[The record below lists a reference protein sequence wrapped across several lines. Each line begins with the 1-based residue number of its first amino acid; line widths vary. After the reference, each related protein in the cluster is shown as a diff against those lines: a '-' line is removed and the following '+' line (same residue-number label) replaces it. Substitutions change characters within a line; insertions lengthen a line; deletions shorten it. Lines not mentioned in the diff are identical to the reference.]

1 MAKPSAKAKAKAAK
15 KPREIKDAG
24 QRAVFAAFELDA
36 PKVAAHLAGEAGIP
50 LGNLDAKARE
60 KALKPFLDRL
70 GAGPDDKVQVWAKI
84 GQVKAENREDAV
96 EAIVGEK
103 LPGDYRAPIASAWRG
118 RVNREIPD
126 EVPLNVSV
134 IDD

>member
-1 MAKPSAKAKAKAAK
+1 MAKPKAKAKAAR

-24 QRAVFAAFELDA
+24 QRVVLAGFEIDA
-36 PKVAAHLAGEAGIP
+36 PKVASQLAHEAGIA

-70 GAGPDDKVQVWAKI
+70 GAGPDDKVKVWAKI
-84 GQVKAENREDAV
+84 GQVVAEDREVAV
-96 EAIVGEK
+96 AAVVGDK

-126 EVPLNVSV
+126 EVPLNVTV
-134 IDD
+134 VDD